1 MKQPELPSDWRC
13 VPLASIADVQTG
25 LALGKSAPVDPIR
38 LPYLRVANVQDGY
51 FDLGEIKE
59 VVVERS
65 QVARYSLQLGDVL
78 MTEGGDFDKLGRG
91 HIWHGEIPDCLHQN
105 HVFVVRPHSDLLSY
119 FLASVTSSDY
129 GRGYFL
135 SCSKQSTNLASINSS
150 QLKAFPVPLPPLWEQ
165 EAIMSRLS
173 IWDRGIRR
181 LSDLIAAK
189 VRFKQGLMQQL
200 LTGQRR
206 FGKQVSAPS
215 SGLTPDRLISLG
227 LSATAI
233 EVERGLNAKSFDEG
247 IPKLGE
253 CPRGWST
260 RKLQDLLTAVQRPIA
275 LLPEK
280 TYRLVTAKRY
290 RAGIIPR
297 EELRGDQIKTTTQF
311 ETKSG
316 DFLISRRQIV
326 HGACGLVPASLDGA
340 IVSNEY
346 SCLRVSDDLDPVF
359 LEYLTHTR
367 YMQQTFYQSSV
378 GVTVEKMIFRIEHW
392 LNYEVHLPPLAE
404 QKRIVAL
411 LASMDREIVLM
422 DRLEKSMREQKRGL
436 MQKLLTGQI
445 RVRGDEQ

>member
-1 MKQPELPSDWRC
+1 
-13 VPLASIADVQTG
+13 
-25 LALGKSAPVDPIR
+25 
-38 LPYLRVANVQDGY
+38 
-51 FDLGEIKE
+51 
-59 VVVERS
+59 
-65 QVARYSLQLGDVL
+65 
-78 MTEGGDFDKLGRG
+78 
-91 HIWHGEIPDCLHQN
+91 
-105 HVFVVRPHSDLLSY
+105 
-119 FLASVTSSDY
+119 
-129 GRGYFL
+129 
-135 SCSKQSTNLASINSS
+135 
-150 QLKAFPVPLPPLWEQ
+150 
-165 EAIMSRLS
+165 MSRLS